1 MKPEFFVLLRERGG
15 KTAAFGIGILQHL
28 NPTYFAVQALVLCPT
43 RELAMQVAD
52 HAREL
57 AANTPG
63 RGNGT
68 SGSTAGAGAV
78 SAIATGGKRSTTINI
93 SLGALV
99 DKLVFEG
106 GYEGSRDDM
115 QRDLENRLIQVLQM
129 AATAQ

>member
-1 MKPEFFVLLRERGG
+1 MGG
-15 KTAAFGIGILQHL
+15 
-28 NPTYFAVQALVLCPT
+28 
-43 RELAMQVAD
+43 
-52 HAREL
+52 EL

-78 SAIATGGKRSTTINI
+78 SAIATGGTRSTPINI

-106 GYEGSRDDM
+106 GDEGSRDDM